1 MKVLFVASE
10 AVPFSKTGGLADVAF
25 ALPKALRKE
34 KVDARVMI
42 SKTFDLPEELMQN
55 EKHINHFYV
64 DVGWRRQYVGL
75 SEIEHD
81 GVPYYFI
88 DNEYY
93 FKRDGLYGHF
103 DDGEKKFSYYC
114 RSVLESIRH
123 MDFKPDII
131 HFNDWHTGMIPV
143 LLNEHYRHDED
154 YKGIRTVYTIHNLK
168 YQGVFGPEILN
179 DLLSMGP
186 DHYHSGGMEFH
197 GGVSFMKSGINF
209 ADAITTVSETYAQEI
224 QYPFF
229 GERLDGLLRHRDDD
243 LYGITNGLD
252 HDIYDPR
259 KDPHIMRKYDSRG
272 LKKKRENKMHLQ
284 EKLGLP
290 VDENKPMM
298 AMVTRLA
305 NMKGLD
311 LIEHVMDDIMQLDM
325 QFVILG
331 TGEPHYENMMHYY
344 QNKYPDKLR
353 AEIQFNAP
361 LAHQIYAG
369 ADLFLMPSLFE
380 PCGLG
385 QQIALR
391 YGTLP
396 IVRETGGLKDTV
408 TPYNAYADEG
418 NGFSFE
424 NYNAHEMLG
433 SIETAVELFQDRRGW
448 NKLVQRAMKSDTSWK
463 NSAKKYIDI
472 YENVLSR

>member
-1 MKVLFVASE
+1 MNILFVASE

-42 SKTFDLPEELMQN
+42 SKTFELPEELLN
-55 EKHINHFYV
+55 KENHLNHFYV

-75 SEIEHD
+75 SEIEYE

-103 DDGEKKFSYYC
+103 DDGEKFSYFC

-123 MDFKPDII
+123 MDFKPDVI
-131 HFNDWHTGMIPV
+131 HFNDWHTGMIPA

-154 YKGIRTVYTIHNLK
+154 FKDIKTVYTIHNLK
-168 YQGVFGPEILN
+168 YQGVFGPEILG

-259 KDPHIMRKYDSRG
+259 KDPHIVSKYDTRG
-272 LKKKRENKMHLQ
+272 LKKKRENKLYLQ
-284 EKLGLP
+284 KQLGLE
-290 VDENKPMM
+290 VNENIPMM

-311 LIEHVMDDIMQLDM
+311 LIEHVMDEIMQLDM
-325 QFVILG
+325 QFVVLG
-331 TGEPHYENMMHYY
+331 TGEPHYEKMMQYY
-344 QNKYPDKLR
+344 QRKYPDKLR

-361 LAHQIYAG
+361 LAHQIYAA
-369 ADLFLMPSLFE
+369 ADIFLMPSLFE

-408 TPYNAYADEG
+408 TPYNAFTDDG
-418 NGFSFE
+418 NGFSFA
-424 NYNAHEMLG
+424 NYNAHEMLN
-433 SIETAVELFQDRRGW
+433 SIETAVDLYQDRRAW
-448 NKLVQRAMKSDTSWK
+448 NRVVQRAMKSETSWK
-463 NSAKKYIDI
+463 NSARKYIDV
-472 YENVLSR
+472 YENVMNR

>member
-1 MKVLFVASE
+1 MNVLFVASE

-34 KVDARVMI
+34 NVDARVII
-42 SKTFDLPEELMQN
+42 SKTFDLPERL
-55 EKHINHFYV
+55 EKSENHLSHFYV
-64 DVGWRRQYVGL
+64 DVGWRKQYVGL
-75 SEIEHD
+75 SEIEYD

-93 FKRDGLYGHF
+93 FKRDGLYGHY
-103 DDGEKKFSYYC
+103 DDGEKFSYFC
-114 RSVLESIRH
+114 RSVLESIRY
-123 MDFKPDII
+123 MDFKPDVI

-154 YKGIRTVYTIHNLK
+154 YKDIKTVYTIHNLK
-168 YQGVFGPEILN
+168 YQGVFGPDILS
-179 DLLSMGP
+179 DLLSMGH

-209 ADAITTVSETYAQEI
+209 ADAITTVSETYAKEI

-229 GERLDGLLRHRDDD
+229 GERLDGLLRHRDHD

-259 KDPHIMRKYDSRG
+259 KDPHIIKKYDTRG
-272 LKKKRENKMHLQ
+272 LKKKRENKLHLQ
-284 EKLGLP
+284 KELGLE
-290 VDENKPMM
+290 VNENKPMM

-311 LIEHVMDDIMQLDM
+311 LIEHVMDEIMGLDM
-325 QFVILG
+325 QFVVLG
-331 TGEPHYENMMHYY
+331 TGEPHYEKMMQYY
-344 QNKYPDKLR
+344 QSKYPDKLK

-361 LAHQIYAG
+361 LAHQIYAA
-369 ADLFLMPSLFE
+369 ADIFLMPSLFE

-408 TPYNAYADEG
+408 TPYNAFEDEG
-418 NGFSFE
+418 NGFSFA
-424 NYNAHEMLG
+424 NYNAHEMLH
-433 SIETAVELFQDRRGW
+433 SIERAVDLYRDRRAW

-472 YENVLSR
+472 YENVMNR

>member
-1 MKVLFVASE
+1 MNVLFVASE

-34 KVDARVMI
+34 NVDARVMI
-42 SKTFDLPEELMQN
+42 SKTFDLPEDLRDQETHL
-55 EKHINHFYV
+55 NHFYV

-75 SEIEHD
+75 SQIEHE

-103 DDGEKKFSYYC
+103 DDGEKFSYFC
-114 RSVLESIRH
+114 RSILESIRH

-143 LLNEHYRHDED
+143 LLNEHYRHDEAYQD
-154 YKGIRTVYTIHNLK
+154 IKTVYTIHNLK

-179 DLLSMGP
+179 DLLSIGP

-229 GERLDGLLRHRDDD
+229 GERLDGLLRHREKD

-259 KDPHIMRKYDSRG
+259 KDPHIKRKYDSRG
-272 LKKKRENKMHLQ
+272 LKKKRENKTHLQ
-284 EKLGLP
+284 ETLGLP
-290 VDENKPMM
+290 VNEDIPMM

-311 LIEHVMDDIMQLDM
+311 LIEHVMDDIMRLDL
-325 QFVILG
+325 QFIVLG
-331 TGEPHYENMMHYY
+331 TGEAHYENMMRYY
-344 QNKYPDKLR
+344 QHKYPDKIR

-361 LAHQIYAG
+361 LSHKIYAG

-408 TPYNAYADEG
+408 TPYNFYTDEG
-418 NGFSFE
+418 NGFSFA

-433 SIETAVELFQDRRGW
+433 AIEQATALFEDRRKW
-448 NKLVQRAMKSDTSWK
+448 NRVVQRAMKSDTSWK
-463 NSAKKYIDI
+463 NSARKYIDI
-472 YENVLSR
+472 YQTVMNR

>member
-1 MKVLFVASE
+1 MNVLFVASE

-34 KVDARVMI
+34 NVDARVMI
-42 SKTFDLPEELMQN
+42 SKTFDLPDYIRDKERHLS
-55 EKHINHFYV
+55 HFYV

-75 SEIEHD
+75 SEIEYE
-81 GVPYYFI
+81 GLPYYFI

-103 DDGEKKFSYYC
+103 DDGEKFSYFC

-143 LLNEHYRHDED
+143 LLNEHYRDDED
-154 YKGIRTVYTIHNLK
+154 YRDIKTVYTIHNLK

-179 DLLSMGP
+179 DLLNIGP
-186 DHYHSGGMEFH
+186 DHYYSGGMEFH

-229 GERLDGLLRHRDDD
+229 GERLDGLLRHREND

-259 KDPHIMRKYDSRG
+259 KDPHIVKKYDSRS
-272 LKKKRENKMHLQ
+272 LKKKRENKTHLQ
-284 EKLGLP
+284 DRMGLP
-290 VDENKPMM
+290 VNEDIPMM

-311 LIEHVMDDIMQLDM
+311 LIEHVMDDMMKLDI
-325 QFVILG
+325 QFVVLG
-331 TGEPHYENMMHYY
+331 TGEAHYENMMRYY
-344 QNKYPDKLR
+344 QHKYPDKVR
-353 AEIQFNAP
+353 AEIQFNAA

-369 ADLFLMPSLFE
+369 ADMFLMPSLFE

-408 TPYNAYADEG
+408 TPYNAYTDEG
-418 NGFSFE
+418 NGFSFA

-433 SIETAVELFQDRRGW
+433 AIEQATALFRDRRKW
-448 NKLVQRAMKSDTSWK
+448 NRVVQRAMKSDTSWK
-463 NSAKKYIDI
+463 NSARQYIDI
-472 YENVLSR
+472 YQTVMNR

>member
-1 MKVLFVASE
+1 MNVLFVASE

-34 KVDARVMI
+34 KVDARVII
-42 SKTFDLPEELMQN
+42 SKTFDLPEELAKKEN
-55 EKHINHFYV
+55 HLNHFYV

-75 SEIEHD
+75 SEIEYE
-81 GVPYYFI
+81 GLPYYFI

-93 FKRDGLYGHF
+93 FKRDGLYGHY
-103 DDGEKKFSYYC
+103 DDGEKFSYFC

-123 MDFKPDII
+123 MDFKPDVI
-131 HFNDWHTGMIPV
+131 HFNDWHTGMIPA
-143 LLNEHYRHDED
+143 LLNEHYRHDEIFKD
-154 YKGIRTVYTIHNLK
+154 IRTVYTIHNLK
-168 YQGVFGPEILN
+168 YQGVFGPEILS

-209 ADAITTVSETYAQEI
+209 ADAITTVSETYAREI
-224 QYPFF
+224 QYPFY

-259 KDPHIMRKYDSRG
+259 KDPHIVRNYDTRG
-272 LKKKRENKMHLQ
+272 LKKKRENKVYLQ
-284 EKLGLP
+284 ERLGLD
-290 VDENKPMM
+290 VDENIPMM

-311 LIEHVMDDIMQLDM
+311 LIEHVMDEIMQQDM
-325 QFVILG
+325 QFVVLG
-331 TGEPHYENMMHYY
+331 TGEAHYENMMQYY
-344 QNKYPDKLR
+344 QSKYPNKLR
-353 AEIQFNAP
+353 AEIQFNTP

-369 ADLFLMPSLFE
+369 ADMFLMPSLFE

-408 TPYNAYADEG
+408 IPYNAYTDEG
-418 NGFSFE
+418 NGFSFA
-424 NYNAHEMLG
+424 NYNAHEMLNAV
-433 SIETAVELFQDRRGW
+433 ETAVDLYKDRRAW
-448 NKLVQRAMKSDTSWK
+448 NRLVQRAMKSETSWK
-463 NSAKKYIDI
+463 NSARKYIDV
-472 YENVLSR
+472 YQNVMNR

>member
-1 MKVLFVASE
+1 MNVLFVASE

-34 KVDARVMI
+34 NVDARVMI
-42 SKTFDLPEELMQN
+42 SKTFDLPDYIRDKERHLS
-55 EKHINHFYV
+55 HFYV

-75 SEIEHD
+75 SEIEYE
-81 GVPYYFI
+81 GLPYYFI

-103 DDGEKKFSYYC
+103 DDGEKFSYFC

-154 YKGIRTVYTIHNLK
+154 YRDIKTVYTIHNLK

-179 DLLSMGP
+179 DLLNIGP
-186 DHYHSGGMEFH
+186 DHYYSGGMEFH

-229 GERLDGLLRHRDDD
+229 GERLDGLLRHREND

-259 KDPHIMRKYDSRG
+259 KDPHIVKKYDSRS
-272 LKKKRENKMHLQ
+272 LKKKRENKTHLQ
-284 EKLGLP
+284 DRMGLP
-290 VDENKPMM
+290 VNEDIPMM

-311 LIEHVMDDIMQLDM
+311 LIEHVMDDMMKLDL
-325 QFVILG
+325 QFVVLG
-331 TGEPHYENMMHYY
+331 TGEAHYENMMRYY
-344 QNKYPDKLR
+344 QHKYPDKVR
-353 AEIQFNAP
+353 AEIQFNAA

-369 ADLFLMPSLFE
+369 ADMFLMPSLFE

-408 TPYNAYADEG
+408 TPYNAYTDEG
-418 NGFSFE
+418 NGFSFA

-433 SIETAVELFQDRRGW
+433 AIEQATALFRDRRKW
-448 NKLVQRAMKSDTSWK
+448 NRVVQRAMKSDTSWK
-463 NSAKKYIDI
+463 NSARQYIDI
-472 YENVLSR
+472 YQTVMNR

>member
-1 MKVLFVASE
+1 MNVLFVASE

-34 KVDARVMI
+34 NVDARVMI
-42 SKTFDLPEELMQN
+42 SKTFDLPDYIRDKERHL
-55 EKHINHFYV
+55 NHFYV

-75 SEIEHD
+75 SEIEYE
-81 GVPYYFI
+81 GLPYYFI

-103 DDGEKKFSYYC
+103 DDGEKFSYFC

-154 YKGIRTVYTIHNLK
+154 YRDIKTVYTIHNLK

-179 DLLSMGP
+179 DLLNIGP
-186 DHYHSGGMEFH
+186 DHYYSGGMEFH

-229 GERLDGLLRHRDDD
+229 GERLDGLLRHREND

-259 KDPHIMRKYDSRG
+259 KDPHIVKKYDSRS
-272 LKKKRENKMHLQ
+272 LKKKRENKTHLQ
-284 EKLGLP
+284 DRMGLP
-290 VDENKPMM
+290 VNEDIPMM

-311 LIEHVMDDIMQLDM
+311 LIEHVMDDMMKLDL
-325 QFVILG
+325 QFVVLG
-331 TGEPHYENMMHYY
+331 TGEAHYENMMRYY
-344 QNKYPDKLR
+344 QHKYPDKVR
-353 AEIQFNAP
+353 AEIQFNAA

-369 ADLFLMPSLFE
+369 ADMFLMPSLFE

-408 TPYNAYADEG
+408 TPYNVYTDEG
-418 NGFSFE
+418 NGFSFA

-433 SIETAVELFQDRRGW
+433 AIEQATALFRDRRKW
-448 NKLVQRAMKSDTSWK
+448 NRVVQRAMKSDTSWK
-463 NSAKKYIDI
+463 NSARQYIDI
-472 YENVLSR
+472 YQTVMNR

>member
-103 DDGEKKFSYYC
+103 DDGEKFSYYC

>member
-42 SKTFDLPEELMQN
+42 SKTFELPEELKNQ
-55 EKHINHFYV
+55 EKHLKHFYV

-75 SEIEHD
+75 SKIEHD
-81 GVPYYFI
+81 TVPYYFI

-93 FKRDGLYGHF
+93 FKRDVLYGHY
-103 DDGEKKFSYYC
+103 DDGEKFSYFC

-131 HFNDWHTGMIPV
+131 HFNDWHTGMIPA
-143 LLNEHYRHDED
+143 LLNEHYRHDDD
-154 YKGIRTVYTIHNLK
+154 YKNIRTVYTIHNLK
-168 YQGVFGPEILN
+168 YQGVFGPEILS

-209 ADAITTVSETYAQEI
+209 ADAITTVSETYAKEI

-229 GERLDGLLRHRDDD
+229 GERLDGLLRHRDND

-259 KDPHIMRKYDSRG
+259 KDEHIEWKYDSRS
-272 LKKKRENKMHLQ
+272 LKKKRENKRVLQ

-290 VDENKPMM
+290 VRDDVPLM

-311 LIEHVMDDIMQLDM
+311 LIEHVMDDIMNQDI

-369 ADLFLMPSLFE
+369 SDLFLMPSLFE

-396 IVRETGGLKDTV
+396 IVRETGGLKDTI
-408 TPYNAYADEG
+408 TPYNVHSDEG
-418 NGFSFE
+418 NGFSFA
-424 NYNAHEMLG
+424 NYNAHEMLD
-433 SIETAVELFQDRRGW
+433 SIENATQLYKERRDW
-448 NKLVQRAMKSDTSWK
+448 NKVVRRAMKSDTSWK
-463 NSAKKYIDI
+463 NSAKRYIDI
-472 YENVLSR
+472 YQNVMNR

>member
-1 MKVLFVASE
+1 MNVLFVSSE

-34 KVDARVMI
+34 KIDARVMI
-42 SKTFDLPEELMQN
+42 SKTFNLPEDIRDQ
-55 EKHINHFYV
+55 EKHLSHFYV

-75 SEIEHD
+75 SEMAYD

-93 FKRDGLYGHF
+93 FKRDGLYGHY
-103 DDGEKKFSYYC
+103 DDGEKFSYYC

-123 MDFKPDII
+123 MDFKPDVI
-131 HFNDWHTGMIPV
+131 HFNDWHTGMIPA
-143 LLNEHYRHDED
+143 LLNEHYRHDD
-154 YKGIRTVYTIHNLK
+154 VYKNIKTVYTIHNLK
-168 YQGVFGPEILN
+168 YQGVFSPEILS
-179 DLLSMGP
+179 DLLNMGP
-186 DHYHSGGMEFH
+186 DHYYSGGMEFH

-209 ADAITTVSETYAQEI
+209 ADAITTVSETYAREI

-229 GERLDGLLRHRDDD
+229 GERLDGLLRHRDQD

-259 KDPHIMRKYDSRG
+259 KDPHIYKKYDSRG
-272 LKKKRENKMHLQ
+272 LKKKRENKTHLQ
-284 EKLGLP
+284 EMLGLP
-290 VDENKPMM
+290 VDECIPMM

-311 LIEHVMDDIMQLDM
+311 LIEHVMDDIMRQDI

-331 TGEPHYENMMHYY
+331 TGEAHYENMMRYY
-344 QNKYPDKLR
+344 QDKYPNKLR
-353 AEIQFNAP
+353 AEIQFNNA
-361 LAHQIYAG
+361 LAHQIYSS

-408 TPYNAYADEG
+408 TPYNMYTDEG
-418 NGFSFE
+418 NGFSFA

-433 SIETAVELFQDRRGW
+433 AIEQAIDVYGDRRSW
-448 NKLVQRAMKSDTSWK
+448 NKIVQRAMKSDTSWK
-463 NSAKKYIDI
+463 NSAKKYIEV
-472 YENVLSR
+472 YKSVMNR

>member
-1 MKVLFVASE
+1 MNVLFVASE

-42 SKTFDLPEELMQN
+42 SKTFDLPEELQTR
-55 EKHINHFYV
+55 EKHLNHFYV
-64 DVGWRRQYVGL
+64 DVGWRRQYAGL

-93 FKRDGLYGHF
+93 FKRDGLYGHY
-103 DDGEKKFSYYC
+103 DDGEKFSYYC

-143 LLNEHYRHDED
+143 LLNEHYSHDDD
-154 YKGIRTVYTIHNLK
+154 YKDIKTVYTIHNLK
-168 YQGVFGPEILN
+168 YQGVFGPEILS
-179 DLLSMGP
+179 DLLNVGP
-186 DHYHSGGMEFH
+186 EHYYSGGMEFH

-243 LYGITNGLD
+243 LFGITNGLD
-252 HDIYDPR
+252 HDIYNPR
-259 KDPHIMRKYDSRG
+259 KDPYIIKKFDSRG
-272 LKKKRENKMHLQ
+272 LKKKRENKMYLQ
-284 EKLGLP
+284 EKLGLK
-290 VDENKPMM
+290 VDENIPMM

-311 LIEHVMDDIMQLDM
+311 LIEHVMDDIMRLDM
-325 QFVILG
+325 QFVVLG
-331 TGEPHYENMMHYY
+331 TGEPHYENMMRYY

-353 AEIQFNAP
+353 AEIQFNAQ

-408 TPYNAYADEG
+408 IPYNVYNDEG
-418 NGFSFE
+418 NGFSFS
-424 NYNAHEMLG
+424 NYNAHEMLEA
-433 SIETAVELFQDRRGW
+433 IETAVDIYDDRRAW
-448 NKLVQRAMKSDTSWK
+448 NKIIRRAMKSDTSWK

>member
-34 KVDARVMI
+34 KIDARVMI
-42 SKTFDLPEELMQN
+42 SKTFDLSDTLKSEEN
-55 EKHINHFYV
+55 HINHFYI

-75 SEIEHD
+75 SELEHE

-93 FKRDGLYGHF
+93 FNRNGLYGHY
-103 DDGEKKFSYYC
+103 DDGEKFSYFC

-131 HFNDWHTGMIPV
+131 HFNDWHTGMIPA
-143 LLNEHYRHDED
+143 LLNEHYRHDEEYRD
-154 YKGIRTVYTIHNLK
+154 IKTVYTIHNLK
-168 YQGVFGPEILN
+168 YQGVFGPEILS
-179 DLLSMGP
+179 DLLNMGP
-186 DHYHSGGMEFH
+186 QHYHSGGMEFH
-197 GGVSFMKSGINF
+197 GGVSFMKSGLNF
-209 ADAITTVSETYAQEI
+209 ADAITTVSETYAKEI

-229 GERLDGLLRHRDDD
+229 GERLDGLLRHRDSD

-259 KDPHIMRKYDSRG
+259 KDQHVQWKYDSRS
-272 LKKKRENKMHLQ
+272 LKKKRENKHVLQ
-284 EKLGLP
+284 EQLGLP
-290 VDENKPMM
+290 VRDDVPMM
-298 AMVTRLA
+298 VMVTRLA
-305 NMKGLD
+305 HMKGLD
-311 LIEHVMDDIMQLDM
+311 LIEHVLEEIMEKDI
-325 QFVILG
+325 QFVVLG
-331 TGEPHYENMMHYY
+331 TGEAHYENMMRHY
-344 QNKYPDKLR
+344 QHKYPDKLR

-408 TPYNAYADEG
+408 VPYNKFSDEG
-418 NGFSFE
+418 NGFSFT
-424 NYNAHEMLG
+424 NYNAHEMLFT
-433 SIETAVELFQDRRGW
+433 IQDALELYKDRRSW
-448 NKLVQRAMKSDTSWK
+448 NRVVRRAMKSDTSWK
-463 NSAKKYIDI
+463 NSALQYIDI
-472 YENVLSR
+472 YQNVLNR